1 MTSTHPLEAYSPEEH
16 KPLRGYAVLSL
27 SFEAA
32 VAAYV
37 AAYRRSGHEL
47 PERLSAA
54 DLALLAAAT
63 HKLSRLIAKERVT
76 SYIRAPF
83 TRYTGEA
90 GPAEVSEEPRGTGL
104 QLAIGELLVCPFC
117 VGMWVAGG
125 FLGSYL
131 RRPKETRWAA
141 TLFALLAAS
150 DVLQL
155 AYVAAEE
162 KV

>member
-1 MTSTHPLEAYSPEEH
+1 MSEARPFEAYSPDSH
-16 KPLRGYAVLSL
+16 RPLRGYALLSA

-32 VAAYV
+32 VLAYV
-37 AAYRRSGHEL
+37 AAYRRSGREL

-54 DLALLAAAT
+54 DLALLATAT

-76 SYIRAPF
+76 SFLRAPF

-104 QLAIGELLVCPFC
+104 RLAVGELLVCPFC
-117 VGMWVAGG
+117 VGMWVGGG
-125 FLGSYL
+125 FLGAYL

-150 DVLQL
+150 DTMQL
-155 AYVAAEE
+155 AYVAAQERA
-162 KV
+162 